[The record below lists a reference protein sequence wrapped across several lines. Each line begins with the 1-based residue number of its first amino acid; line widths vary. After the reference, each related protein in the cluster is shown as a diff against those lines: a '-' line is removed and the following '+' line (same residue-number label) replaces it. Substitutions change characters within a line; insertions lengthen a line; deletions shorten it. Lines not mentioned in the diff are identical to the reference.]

1 MQNLN
6 LYELKL
12 IWPDLDVWR
21 ISKLRVRKYAIEISS
36 LRLVW
41 AKYESCILH
50 AESLSLVWMKY
61 ESYILHTSAVMYF
74 SKLKDSC

>member
-6 LYELKL
+6 LYDRV
-12 IWPDLDVWR
+12 WPDFDVWR
-21 ISKLRVRKYAIEISS
+21 MSKLRVGIYALEIAS

-50 AESLSLVWMKY
+50 AESLRLVRKKY

>member
-6 LYELKL
+6 LYDRV
-12 IWPDLDVWR
+12 WSDFDVWR
-21 ISKLRVRKYAIEISS
+21 MSKLRVGIYAIEISS

-50 AESLSLVWMKY
+50 TESLRLVWMKY
-61 ESYILHTSAVMYF
+61 ESYILHISAVMYF

>member
-12 IWPDLDVWR
+12 IWPDFDVWR
-21 ISKLRVRKYAIEISS
+21 MSKLRVRKYAIEIFS

-41 AKYESCILH
+41 AKYESCIFH
-50 AESLSLVWMKY
+50 AESLSLLWMKY

>member
-6 LYELKL
+6 LYDRV
-12 IWPDLDVWR
+12 WSDFDVWR
-21 ISKLRVRKYAIEISS
+21 MSKLRVGIYAIEISS

-50 AESLSLVWMKY
+50 AEALRLVWMKY

>member
-6 LYELKL
+6 LYDRV
-12 IWPDLDVWR
+12 WSDFDVWR
-21 ISKLRVRKYAIEISS
+21 MSKLRVGIYAIEISS

-50 AESLSLVWMKY
+50 TESLRLVWMKY
-61 ESYILHTSAVMYF
+61 ESYILNISAVIYF